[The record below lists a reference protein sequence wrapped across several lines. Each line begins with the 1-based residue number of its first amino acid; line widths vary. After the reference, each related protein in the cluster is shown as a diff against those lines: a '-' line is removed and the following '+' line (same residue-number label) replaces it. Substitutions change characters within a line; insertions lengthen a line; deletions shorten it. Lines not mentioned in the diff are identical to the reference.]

1 LGDGVGSGGDVWNEP
16 SPQPFDFVYLRF
28 APVPKGRGGQRIER
42 VRVIDWEN
50 AEANDFLVVSQM
62 SIWMQFADTH
72 CGAEVLKVGVWNKFP
87 PR

>member
-1 LGDGVGSGGDVWNEP
+1 
-16 SPQPFDFVYLRF
+16 
-28 APVPKGRGGQRIER
+28 

-50 AEANDFLVVSQM
+50 AEANDFLLVSQM